1 MPVDSIAARR
11 LNRFLTTEPVVW
23 ISSVRPDGTP
33 HLVPIWFTW
42 DGEALL
48 VFSKPHAQKVRNLRS
63 NPTVML
69 ALGDPTADFDVA
81 LVEARAEL
89 DSRPARELP
98 ATHLAKYGDR
108 MAALGLS
115 PATFLSTYSQV
126 IRFTPVRPLG
136 WHGRTTPPSVT
147 ALASID
153 EPVRP
158 VARRFVG
165 EPLAAAVGPPPAPV
179 ERRVRAGFGRA
190 LASLFGQ
197 DRPRPLAAPA

>member
-1 MPVDSIAARR
+1 MPVDSAAARR
-11 LNRFLTTEPVVW
+11 LNRFLATEPVVW

-42 DGEALL
+42 DGDTLL
-48 VFSKPHAQKVRNLRS
+48 VFSKPNAQKVRNLQA

-89 DSRPARELP
+89 DPRPARELP

-108 MAALGLS
+108 MAELGLS
-115 PATFLSTYSQV
+115 PAAFLTTYSQV
-126 IRFTPVRPLG
+126 IRFTPIRPLG
-136 WHGRTTPPSVT
+136 WHGRTTPPTVI
-147 ALASID
+147 AVASID

-158 VARRFVG
+158 VARRSVG
-165 EPLAAAVGPPPAPV
+165 EPLAAAVAQPPRPL
-179 ERRVRAGFGRA
+179 ERRARAGFGRA
-190 LASLFGQ
+190 LASLFGS
-197 DRPRPLAAPA
+197 DLARPLAAPA

>member
-1 MPVDSIAARR
+1 MPVDSAAARR

-42 DGEALL
+42 DGESLL
-48 VFSKPHAQKVRNLRS
+48 VFSKPHAQKVRNLRA

-89 DSRPARELP
+89 DPQPARELP

-126 IRFTPVRPLG
+126 IRFTPIRPLG

-147 ALASID
+147 AVASIE

-158 VARRFVG
+158 VARRLVG
-165 EPLAAAVGPPPAPV
+165 EPLAAAVSAPPTPV

-190 LASLFGQ
+190 LTSLFGSE
-197 DRPRPLAAPA
+197 RPRPLAAPA